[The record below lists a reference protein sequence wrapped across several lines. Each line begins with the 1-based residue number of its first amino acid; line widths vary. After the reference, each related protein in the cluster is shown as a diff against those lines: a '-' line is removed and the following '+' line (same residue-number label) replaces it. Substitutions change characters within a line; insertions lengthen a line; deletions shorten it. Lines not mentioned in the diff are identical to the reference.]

1 MRTTTPVPARRS
13 FLSRLTAGFGLAG
26 LALAPT
32 AARAQ
37 GGAPFQAARH
47 AEDDWLDTLGT
58 KHRFVFDTTTAAAF
72 SDALRFANNFLIANQ
87 TGYGLKDSDSGVVLV
102 ARHFSTVY
110 AFNDAMW
117 AKYGATLH
125 AFGNPGATG
134 PVPVTNPYNTGNAV
148 DVTVGTLVKRGAH
161 FAVCGMATT
170 FVSTLVAKAVNG
182 DAATIRAELVANLV
196 PNAHVAAAGILAVNR
211 AQERGYTLA
220 TA

>member
-1 MRTTTPVPARRS
+1 MHTTTPVPARRS

-26 LALAPT
+26 LALTPGV
-32 AARAQ
+32 AAAQ
-37 GGAPFQAARH
+37 GAAPFRATRH
-47 AEDDWLDTLGT
+47 KEDDWLDAIGT
-58 KHRFVFDTTTAAAF
+58 QHRFVFDTTTTPAF

-110 AFNDAMW
+110 AYNDAMW

-125 AFGNPGATG
+125 GFANPGT
-134 PVPVTNPYNTGNAV
+134 TNPAPTRNPFNDSGAV
-148 DVTVGTLVKRGAH
+148 DVTVGTLVARGAH

-170 FVSTLVAKAVNG
+170 FVSTLVAKAVAG
-182 DAATIRAELVANLV
+182 DAATIRAELTSNLV
-196 PNAHVAAAGILAVNR
+196 PNAHVATAGILAVNR